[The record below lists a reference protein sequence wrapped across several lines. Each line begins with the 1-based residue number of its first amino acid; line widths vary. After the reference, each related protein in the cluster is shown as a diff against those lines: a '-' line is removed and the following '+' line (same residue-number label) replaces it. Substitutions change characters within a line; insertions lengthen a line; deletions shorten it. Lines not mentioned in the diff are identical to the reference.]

1 MIMLKLSRVQI
12 FNYLR
17 EPTEPR
23 EPRPMFVIYEPTAKY
38 KIGGILPTCEFVIF
52 LQVKVIELLVK

>member
-12 FNYLR
+12 FNYLG
-17 EPTEPR
+17 EPR

-52 LQVKVIELLVK
+52 LQVQVIELLLK